1 MEQSL
6 KYKVNYGE
14 DKEFTLSGKDIHSII
29 DKCEDKGRSINWVK
43 DDDDKVLAER
53 LAPTV
58 LTAKNKLKL
67 R

>member
-1 MEQSL
+1 L
-6 KYKVNYGE
+6 KYRVNYDE

-29 DKCEDKGRSINWVK
+29 DKCEEKGRSINWAK
-43 DDDDKVLAER
+43 DEDGTMLVER
-53 LAPTV
+53 LTPTV

>member
-1 MEQSL
+1 M
-6 KYKVNYGE
+6 KYRVNYDE

-29 DKCEDKGRSINWVK
+29 DKCEEKGRSINWLK
-43 DDDDKVLAER
+43 DEDGTMLVER
-53 LAPTV
+53 LTPTV